1 MKLGQAQK
9 IANTQLDWLRQR
21 KHELTQ
27 LLKDGPAAGGGSFDR
42 VELSKA
48 LSAVE
53 EEYEQTSAI
62 AQQLS
67 AWNTNIQNAEIAR
80 QQGEAIAEE
89 AENLMKILEV
99 FRRIAKGDHV
109 PPADEKKLMEYS
121 TEMYM
126 AAKNM
131 ALMNRNA
138 EAEDHDSLWEEEGPE
153 QEPVDP
159 AELADNTEVGNPVPP
174 IRSSDLS
181 ELSAA
186 GG

>member
-9 IANTQLDWLRQR
+9 IARTQLDWLRQR
-21 KHELTQ
+21 KQELTQ
-27 LLKDGPAAGGGSFDR
+27 LLKDGPATGGSFDR

-53 EEYEQTSAI
+53 EEYDQTSVI

-109 PPADEKKLMEYS
+109 PPVDENKLMEYS
-121 TEMYM
+121 MEMYT

-138 EAEDHDSLWEEEGPE
+138 EGEDHDSLWGDEEAEE
-153 QEPVDP
+153 TPVDP
-159 AELADNTEVGNPVPP
+159 AELADQTEVGNPVPP
-174 IRSSDLS
+174 VRSSDLPD
-181 ELSAA
+181 LSAD

>member
-21 KHELTQ
+21 KQELTQ
-27 LLKDGPAAGGGSFDR
+27 LLKEGPAAGSSYDR

-67 AWNTNIQNAEIAR
+67 AWSMNIQNAEAAR
-80 QQGEAIAEE
+80 QQGEAIAEQ
-89 AENLMKILEV
+89 AEQFMKILEV

-109 PPADEKKLMEYS
+109 PPVDENKLIEYS
-121 TEMYM
+121 MEMYM

-138 EAEDHDSLWEEEGPE
+138 EAEDHDSLWGDEEPE
-153 QEPVDP
+153 ETPVDP
-159 AELADNTEVGNPVPP
+159 AELANNTEVGNPVPP
-174 IRSSDLS
+174 VRSSDLP
-181 ELSAA
+181 ELSAD